1 MAQRVII
8 QDGRV
13 IYTSSDPTTVDVE
26 FSIAGSLD
34 ASGNISIAGDPAPTV
49 SSTTLNF
56 NSASIV
62 SAVFLPTNSVI
73 LSIEVVVD
81 TTFNGA
87 PTVSVGITGNTSKYA
102 TTSSIDLL
110 DAPEDVSLIYNGKT
124 PTVSDEN
131 VNLYYTA
138 GGASVGSAR
147 VIITYTRLTV

>member
-1 MAQRVII
+1 MAQRVIV

-13 IYTSSDPTTVDVE
+13 IYTSSDPTTTDVN
-26 FSIAGSLD
+26 FSIAGNLEV
-34 ASGNISIAGDPAPTV
+34 SGNITIAGESVPTV
-49 SSTTLNF
+49 SSVDLNF

-62 SAVFLPTNSVI
+62 SAIFLPTNSII
-73 LSIEVVVD
+73 LSIEVVID
-81 TTFNGA
+81 ATFDGT
-87 PTVSVGITGNTSKYA
+87 PTLSVGITGNTSKYA
-102 TTSSIDLL
+102 TTSSINLL